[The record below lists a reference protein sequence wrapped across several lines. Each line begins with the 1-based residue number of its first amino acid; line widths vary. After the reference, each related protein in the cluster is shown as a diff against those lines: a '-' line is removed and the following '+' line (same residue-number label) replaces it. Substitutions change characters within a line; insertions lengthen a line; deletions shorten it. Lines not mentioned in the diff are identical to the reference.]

1 VGFFYWHLPALHLQ
15 MAQFT
20 DQTGFSL
27 FIPDSPRRI
36 ISLVPSQTELLATLQ
51 LDQEVIGI
59 TKFCVHPGEWFRQ
72 KQRIGGTKTVNIP
85 LVQSL
90 APDLILANKEEN
102 AKEQVAEL
110 RLSFPVWVSDVSN
123 RAEALHMIKEVGN
136 LTNRPQQAGVLVN
149 EITLRFQE
157 LAKSPS
163 SYNPLRVTY
172 LIWQNPVMT
181 IGGDTFVND
190 MIEICGWKNL
200 FRNRDRYPVTS
211 EEEIR
216 ALNPDLL
223 LLSSEPF
230 PFKESHLQS
239 WQKSLPQTR
248 ILLVNGEYFSWYGSR
263 MLEAPAYF
271 ARLLQ
276 QIENQP

>member
-1 VGFFYWHLPALHLQ
+1 
-15 MAQFT
+15 MSQFT
-20 DQTGFSL
+20 DQTGYSS
-27 FIPDSPRRI
+27 FIPHSPRRI
-36 ISLVPSQTELLATLQ
+36 VSLVPSQTELLATLQ

-59 TKFCVHPGEWFRQ
+59 TKFCVHPGNWFQQ

-102 AKEQVAEL
+102 GKEQVDEL

-123 RAEALHMIKEVGN
+123 RAQALHMIKEVGN
-136 LTNRPQQAGVLVN
+136 LTNRHQQADALVN
-149 EITLRFQE
+149 EITRRFQE
-157 LAKSPS
+157 LAKSQPVR
-163 SYNPLRVTY
+163 NPLRVVY

-190 MIEICGWKNL
+190 MIEICGWENL
-200 FRNRDRYPVTS
+200 FRNRDRYPVTN

-216 ALNPDLL
+216 DLNPDLL

-239 WQKSLPQTR
+239 WGKILPQTR
-248 ILLVNGEYFSWYGSR
+248 ILLANGEYFSWYGSR

-276 QIENQP
+276 QIENQA